1 MDSTES
7 TRVHPSRAQTFHPS
21 VPGWHCVTGAQAP
34 GRTGGQGPADTL
46 AVWLWREMGLQLE
59 GDRWDAGADFI
70 FYNKIKSCLYADGN
84 DLVDRLN

>member
-34 GRTGGQGPADTL
+34 GRTGGQGPADPK
-46 AVWLWREMGLQLE
+46 MGGKGKGWDVKLQ
-59 GDRWDAGADFI
+59 GQAHQAG
-70 FYNKIKSCLYADGN
+70 K
-84 DLVDRLN
+84 